1 MNDELR
7 QQPLF
12 VITMNKER
20 GNFMSPQTLA
30 ALDMYEG
37 VAGAAIKQID
47 QNDQHKMV
55 QVLIEGAIK
64 RVREANAALGL
75 GDFQK
80 KSTQV
85 TKAQKIIFGLRKT
98 LDHEKGGEVA
108 MNLDSL
114 YDYCLRSLTLA
125 HSKNDSKKFLEVGRI
140 LEEVLS
146 GWKEIRK

>member
-1 MNDELR
+1 
-7 QQPLF
+7 
-12 VITMNKER
+12 MNKER

-30 ALDMYEG
+30 ALSMYEG
-37 VAGAAIKQID
+37 VANSSVKQID

-55 QVLIEGAIK
+55 QVLIEGAIQ
-64 RVREANAALGL
+64 RVKEADAALSL
-75 GDFQK
+75 SDFKK
-80 KSTQV
+80 KSIQV

-125 HSKNDSKKFLEVGRI
+125 HSKNDSKKFLEVERLLGE
-140 LEEVLS
+140 LLS

>member
-1 MNDELR
+1 
-7 QQPLF
+7 
-12 VITMNKER
+12 V
-20 GNFMSPQTLA
+20 SPQTLA
-30 ALDMYEG
+30 ALSMYEG
-37 VAGAAIKQID
+37 VANSSVKQID

-55 QVLIEGAIK
+55 QVLIEGAIQ
-64 RVREANAALGL
+64 RVKEADAALSL
-75 GDFQK
+75 SDFKK
-80 KSTQV
+80 KSIQV

-125 HSKNDSKKFLEVGRI
+125 HSKNDSKKFLEVERLLGE
-140 LEEVLS
+140 LLS

>member
-1 MNDELR
+1 
-7 QQPLF
+7 
-12 VITMNKER
+12 
-20 GNFMSPQTLA
+20 MSPQTLA
-30 ALDMYEG
+30 ALSMYEG
-37 VAGAAIKQID
+37 VANSSVKQID

-55 QVLIEGAIK
+55 QVLIEGAIQ
-64 RVREANAALGL
+64 RVKEADAALSL
-75 GDFQK
+75 SDFKK
-80 KSTQV
+80 KSIQV

-125 HSKNDSKKFLEVGRI
+125 HSKNDSKKFLEVERLLGE
-140 LEEVLS
+140 LLS